1 MCDAKQ
7 EYLQAFNTPG
17 CSGSLTTNGVG
28 DITVKGSVK
37 SGASDAKVIFWAA
50 SPPNYR
56 QSYSG
61 SGLPFPNPEMAY
73 ENTPNKGIV
82 RAVNGNFSIKMFF
95 PNSFYIDLGT
105 TYVPPH
111 INFEVCEGNNKKSFA
126 VQIGEGIPYRTLTY
140 APPGGRSRTDP
151 FFYKQADTPDFR
163 TQEEI
168 LRESAFPSENKYAPD
183 YWGGK
188 PAY

>member
-1 MCDAKQ
+1 MCDSKAN
-7 EYLQAFNTPG
+7 YLKAFVHPD
-17 CSGSLTTNGVG
+17 CSGKVAYSQQG
-28 DITVKGSVK
+28 DVTVKGKVK
-37 SGASDAKVIFWAA
+37 NSNAKIIFWAA
-50 SPPNYR
+50 APANYM
-56 QSYSG
+56 QSFSG

-73 ENTPNKGIV
+73 ENTPNKGSV
-82 RAVNGNFSIKMFF
+82 RAKNGEFSIKMFY

-111 INFEVCEGNNKKSFA
+111 INFEICDGSKKKSFA

-140 APPGGRSRTDP
+140 APPPGGRPRTDP
-151 FFYKQADTPDFR
+151 LFYQQEDKVDFR

-168 LRESAFPSENKYAPD
+168 LRDSAFPKENKYAPD
-183 YWGGK
+183 FWGGK